1 MRFFQSSYFTPC
13 LHCMLS
19 VCMFSLRKTSAR
31 LLNATRLFSGVWFRD
46 PSPKR
51 KQTHFFWRYGCR
63 SGFVLEDVFFL
74 DIFHHITPCVHCMWS
89 VCMFTLR
96 KTSARLLNAARLFSG
111 ILAPSENRRIFLE
124 VWLQIWLRIRRCVF
138 FWIF

>member
-1 MRFFQSSYFTPC
+1 M
-13 LHCMLS
+13 
-19 VCMFSLRKTSAR
+19 
-31 LLNATRLFSGVWFRD
+31 
-46 PSPKR
+46 
-51 KQTHFFWRYGCR
+51 
-63 SGFVLEDVFFL
+63 FFL
-74 DIFHHITPCVHCMWS
+74 DIFHHITPCLHCMWS

-138 FWIF
+138 FFDILNLFTPCLHCTLSVWMFSLRKTSARFLNVTRLFSGVWFRDPSPKRKQTQFFGGMAADFREDK